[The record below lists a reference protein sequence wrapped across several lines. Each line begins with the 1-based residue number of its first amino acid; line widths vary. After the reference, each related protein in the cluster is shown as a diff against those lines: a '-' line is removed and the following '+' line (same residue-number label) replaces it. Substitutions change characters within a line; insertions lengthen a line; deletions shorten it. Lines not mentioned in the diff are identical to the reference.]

1 MIVAAVPSASA
12 TPPRQVKREAIHR
25 SSHNATRPQE
35 RAGRGDEENGGQ
47 RGQSDD
53 QALRHEAT
61 LPGGINQ

>member
-35 RAGRGDEENGGQ
+35 RPVAATR
-47 RGQSDD
+47 RTAASAYRVDD
-53 QALRHEAT
+53 QTVRHEAT